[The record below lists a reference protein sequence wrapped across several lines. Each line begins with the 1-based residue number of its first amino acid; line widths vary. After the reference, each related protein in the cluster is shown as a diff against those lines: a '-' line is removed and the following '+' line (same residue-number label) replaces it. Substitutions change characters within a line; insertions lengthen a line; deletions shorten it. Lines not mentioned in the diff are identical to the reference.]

1 MAASLMRAR
10 LLGACRI
17 ATNTRGYGAT
27 LCRYSLK
34 STNSARSADCTAIGC
49 KLVSVFSVCAVDG
62 QMRKSL
68 ISVFAGAGFSLAASG
83 LALAAD
89 MVVKAPPPPP
99 APVYSW
105 TGFYVGGNI
114 GYSWGKASGDL
125 SDPAIAFFSGLG
137 SLPTSFSESLK
148 PKGGIG
154 GGQFGYNYQINPTWI
169 LGLEADLQASNEH
182 ASNSQSASTSGVFI
196 GPGITGLT
204 SSAVGT
210 TFDARISWFGTA
222 RARAGV
228 LITPTTLFYGT
239 GGLAFGGVKVSGSG
253 GANIN
258 LAACIAGIGCIPT
271 GSASGAFAFNQSTTK
286 TGWTLGGGVEGALT
300 GNWTWK
306 AEYLYLD
313 LGTESGSVADN
324 SGGIAS
330 WKAKF
335 TDNIVR
341 VGLNYKFGN

>member
-1 MAASLMRAR
+1 M
-10 LLGACRI
+10 
-17 ATNTRGYGAT
+17 
-27 LCRYSLK
+27 
-34 STNSARSADCTAIGC
+34 
-49 KLVSVFSVCAVDG
+49 SVQRNG

-68 ISVFAGAGFSLAASG
+68 ISVFAGAGLSLAASG

-89 MVVKAPPPPP
+89 IVVKAPPPP
-99 APVYSW
+99 APVYGW

-125 SDPAIAFFSGLG
+125 NDPAIAFFSGLG

-148 PKGGIG
+148 PKGAIG
-154 GGQFGYNYQINPTWI
+154 GGQFGYNYQINPTWVI
-169 LGLEADLQASNEH
+169 GLEADLQASNEH
-182 ASNSQSASTSGVFI
+182 AGNSQSASTGGATF
-196 GPGITGLT
+196 GGFT

-228 LITPTTLFYGT
+228 LITPTTLLYGT

-253 GANIN
+253 AANIN
-258 LAACIAGIGCIPT
+258 LTACIIGIGCFPA
-271 GSASGAFAFNQSTTK
+271 GSASGAFAFSQSTIK
-286 TGWTLGGGVEGALT
+286 TGWTLGGGVEGAIA

-306 AEYLYLD
+306 AEYLYLY
-313 LGTESGSVADN
+313 LGSESGSVADN
-324 SGGIAS
+324 FGGIAS
-330 WKAKF
+330 WNTKF

-341 VGLNYKFGN
+341 AGLNYKFGN